1 MADKTT
7 FIKLDRNIINWR
19 WFTSPKILSVFIWLL
34 VKANVKEG
42 HFQKDTIKR
51 GSLITSNAHIA
62 EGCGITIQN
71 ARTALADLEST
82 GEISRE
88 VRNHYQIITIVNYE
102 AYQSSHNKN
111 DIATNKQLTGNS
123 QATNKQLTTIKEY
136 KNNKNERKKEYN
148 IAPLPFSID
157 DIVPEIDLDGYPDF
171 EHMPCEADGT
181 KRDIPP
187 RVRKLFYGDYGAY
200 YRYRERMNTECHT
213 K

>member
-136 KNNKNERKKEYN
+136 KNNKNERKKE
-148 IAPLPFSID
+148 
-157 DIVPEIDLDGYPDF
+157 
-171 EHMPCEADGT
+171 
-181 KRDIPP
+181 
-187 RVRKLFYGDYGAY
+187 
-200 YRYRERMNTECHT
+200 
-213 K
+213 